1 MMHHVRIWSLV
12 LIVGFVWSTAAARA
26 DDLVPIGLASQ
37 DITPGYPVRLT
48 GYSSRQNESEGVE
61 QRLFAKALA
70 IGTDADLAV
79 LITFDALGIA
89 ADQTEEIAAQLH
101 KRFGL
106 KRDRLAICASHTHT
120 GPYIRGVGTLIF
132 DPPLPEAHRAHSEQY
147 RRELTDNLARVAA
160 SAIERRRLGTLS
172 WARGEVKFAV
182 NRRVLKDGKWT
193 GFGVVSEGPVDH
205 TLSVLAVHHAGKL
218 SGVLVNYACHCTTL
232 GPRFNRICGDW
243 AGYAQEQLETEH
255 PGIVGMVAIGCGADA
270 NPEPRDKGDAV
281 ELCRQHG
288 AAVANEV
295 RRLLTGEWLSL
306 SSPLTCAAEQLELPF
321 APLPTREEYE
331 RRTQQ
336 RGPIAWHA
344 RTQLERL
351 DRGEKLPTTLPY
363 RVQVW
368 KFGPQLTLVFL
379 AGEVVVDYA
388 MRLQRELPDQRLWMT
403 AYANDC
409 PCYIASKRVLVEGG
423 YEADNSMYY
432 YDRPT
437 RFAPEVEDLIV
448 AAVKRLAK

>member
-1 MMHHVRIWSLV
+1 MYRIQVWSLV
-12 LIVGFVWSTAAARA
+12 LSVGFVWSTAVARA
-26 DDLVPIGLASQ
+26 GDLVPIGLAAQ

-61 QRLFAKALA
+61 QHLFAKALA

-79 LITFDALGIA
+79 FVTFDGLGIA
-89 ADQTEEIAAQLH
+89 ADQTEVIASQLH

-132 DPPLPEAHRAHSEQY
+132 DPPLPEEHRAHSEQY
-147 RRELTDNLARVAA
+147 RRELTDNLARVA
-160 SAIERRRLGTLS
+160 SMAIERRRPGTLS

-182 NRRVLKDGKWT
+182 NRRVLKEGKWT
-193 GFGVVSEGPVDH
+193 GFGVASDGRVDH
-205 TLSVLAVHHAGKL
+205 ALSVLAVHHAGKL
-218 SGVLVNYACHCTTL
+218 SGILVNYACHCTTL

-243 AGYAQEQLETEH
+243 AGYAQEQIEKEH
-255 PGIVGMVAIGCGADA
+255 PGCVGMVAIGCGADA
-270 NPEPRDKGDAV
+270 NPDPRDKGDAI

-288 AAVANEV
+288 AAIANEV
-295 RRLLTGEWLSL
+295 RRLLTGEWL
-306 SSPLTCAAEQLELPF
+306 PLTAPLTSAAEPIELPF
-321 APLPTREEYE
+321 APLPSRDEYE
-331 RRTQQ
+331 RRTQL

-344 RTQLERL
+344 RAQLERL
-351 DRGEKLPTTLPY
+351 DRGEKLPTALPY

-368 KFGPQLTLVFL
+368 KFGQQLTLVFL
-379 AGEVVVDYA
+379 PGEVVVDYV
-388 MRLQRELPDQRLWMT
+388 MRLQRELPSERLWIT

-409 PCYIASKRVLVEGG
+409 PCYIASKRVLAEGG

-437 RFAPEVEDLIV
+437 RFASEVEDLIV
-448 AAVKRLAK
+448 STVTKLAK